1 MEEGKHHQPHDK
13 GYKYLLSSKKVFIDL
28 LRSFVKQGWVEQID
42 ETNVIKVDKSYI
54 LQDFADKEAD
64 LVYRVNVKEQEVIFY
79 VLLEMQSSVDFQMPF
94 RLLLYMV
101 EIWRDIL
108 KNTDKNE
115 AARKDFRLPVI
126 VPIVLYNGKQEWTAA
141 RTYKEILNAY
151 ELFSDHVLDFSYIL
165 LDVNRYTEEELLQVS
180 NVIGTVFLLDQHIDD
195 ERLRTRLGKLVYTL
209 KYLTPEEFQLFRSWL
224 IHIFVERVP
233 YEIREE
239 TRKVIEQTKEGEVET
254 MMHNLER
261 TLDDMIEKAEARG
274 KDKGRTEG
282 KLEGK
287 LEVVKNLLRLGIT
300 DIDKLSEAADLPKE
314 EIEKL
319 LH

>member
-1 MEEGKHHQPHDK
+1 MTRNPSLHKHQPHDK
-13 GYKYLLSSKKVFIDL
+13 GYKYLLSSKKVFVDL
-28 LRSFVKQGWVEQID
+28 LRSFVKQGWIEQID
-42 ETNVIKVDKSYI
+42 DTNVIKVDKSYI

-64 LVYRVNVKEQEVIFY
+64 LVYRVKIKEQEVIFY

-101 EIWRDIL
+101 EIWRDVL
-108 KNTDKNE
+108 KNTGKNE

-126 VPIVLYNGKQEWTAA
+126 VPIVLYNGKQEWTVAQ
-141 RTYKEILNAY
+141 TYKETLNMH
-151 ELFSDHVLDFSYIL
+151 ELFSDQVLDFSYIL
-165 LDVNRYTEEELLQVS
+165 LDVNRYTEKELLQVT
-180 NVIGTVFLLDQHIDD
+180 NVIGTVFLLDQHVDD
-195 ERLRTRLGKLVYTL
+195 RELRARLGKLVYTL
-209 KYLTPEEFQLFRSWL
+209 KQLSPEEFQLFRSWL
-224 IHIFVERVP
+224 LHIFVERVP
-233 YEIREE
+233 YELQDQ
-239 TRKVIEQTKEGEVET
+239 TRKAIEQTREGEVEM

-274 KDKGRTEG
+274 EAKG
-282 KLEGK
+282 KVEGK

-300 DIDKLSEAADLPKE
+300 DIEKLAQAANLPKE